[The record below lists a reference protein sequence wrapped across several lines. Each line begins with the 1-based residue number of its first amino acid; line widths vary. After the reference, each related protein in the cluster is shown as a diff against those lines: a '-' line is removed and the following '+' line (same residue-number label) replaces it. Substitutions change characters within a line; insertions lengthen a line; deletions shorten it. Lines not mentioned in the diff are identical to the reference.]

1 MGKHTT
7 QSKLR
12 ILKIYLAD
20 LESGK
25 KIETQPSWLKEILVR
40 NGTIKGTK

>member
-1 MGKHTT
+1 MGKHST

-20 LESGK
+20 LQSGK
-25 KIETQPSWLKEILVR
+25 KVQTQPNWLKEILVR
-40 NGTIKGTK
+40 NGTIKGAK

>member
-1 MGKHTT
+1 MGKHST

-20 LESGK
+20 LESDRK
-25 KIETQPSWLKEILVR
+25 TQTQPAWLKEVLIK
-40 NGTIKGTK
+40 NGTIKGSK